1 DYYCQLYDTSTN
13 VLF

>member
-1 DYYCQLYDTSTN
+1 DYYCQLYDSSA

>member
-1 DYYCQLYDTSTN
+1 DYSCQVSDSSA

>member
-1 DYYCQLYDTSTN
+1 DYYCQMSDSSA

>member
-1 DYYCQLYDTSTN
+1 DYYWQVSDSSA

>member
-1 DYYCQLYDTSTN
+1 DYYCQLSDSSA